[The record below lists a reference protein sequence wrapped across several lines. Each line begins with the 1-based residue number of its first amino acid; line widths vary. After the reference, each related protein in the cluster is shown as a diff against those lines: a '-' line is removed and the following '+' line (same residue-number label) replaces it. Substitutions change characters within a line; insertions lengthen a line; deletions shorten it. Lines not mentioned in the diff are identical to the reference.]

1 MFTSLSLKFM
11 SVLVLAGYVHGH
23 GFITDIKGAN
33 GKTGIGF
40 GVDAAQITV
49 SRVAFHAYYFENGV
63 C

>member
-1 MFTSLSLKFM
+1 MFNSLSLKFVA
-11 SVLVLAGYVHGH
+11 VLVLAGYVRGH

-33 GKTGIGF
+33 GKIGIGF

-49 SRVAFHAYYFENGV
+49 SRAAFHA